1 MKNDTKN
8 IMKKNSYFSK
18 ELNVFFDENRKD
30 RFKGK
35 TDFDIS
41 EELRFNIFVNF
52 PNNNLISILNDL

>member
-1 MKNDTKN
+1 MSE
-8 IMKKNSYFSK
+8 NSYFKK
-18 ELNVFFDENRKD
+18 ELSIFFDENRKD

-52 PNNNLISILNDL
+52 PSHFLISLVNDL